1 VDFCDQQLF
10 LLFCGWTIFLFC
22 IVLWYIM
29 DMVTGGC
36 WYAILLN
43 GWILHMWLIIDVVM
57 VDPLLPVMHPNLVI
71 YITTILLLLC
81 DV

>member
-1 VDFCDQQLF
+1 
-10 LLFCGWTIFLFC
+10 
-22 IVLWYIM
+22 
-29 DMVTGGC
+29 
-36 WYAILLN
+36 LLN
-43 GWILHMWLIIDVVM
+43 GWILHMWLIIYVVM

>member
-1 VDFCDQQLF
+1 MAM
-10 LLFCGWTIFLFC
+10 I
-22 IVLWYIM
+22 
-29 DMVTGGC
+29 TGGC

-71 YITTILLLLC
+71 YIATILLLLC